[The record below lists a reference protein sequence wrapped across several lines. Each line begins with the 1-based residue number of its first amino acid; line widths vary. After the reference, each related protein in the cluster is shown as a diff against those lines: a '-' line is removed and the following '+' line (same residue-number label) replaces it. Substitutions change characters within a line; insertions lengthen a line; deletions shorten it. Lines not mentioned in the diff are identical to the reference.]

1 MKPAPLPTNEHER
14 LRELLSL
21 EILDTG
27 HESQFDEIVQLASH
41 ICEAPITL
49 VSLLDE
55 SRQWFKAKVGLDL
68 SETPREAAFCA
79 HTLLDDDLLVVEDPG
94 DDERFREN
102 PFVTGEPNIKFYAGA
117 PLRTSNGY
125 NIGTL
130 CVLDTRKRQ
139 LTETQRTALQLLS
152 RQVVKE
158 LELRKAN
165 RELQRKNQMLQ
176 GFLENIPVIAYRVD
190 AGGTIRELT
199 GSGLDVLGLGNGQ
212 WVGRN
217 AFGLLPHMAET
228 IREVLRTGKS
238 TFVSSNRRKGREW
251 HLEHYVFPDETN
263 PGGVTGFALN
273 VTSRMAFER
282 ELKVA
287 KETAER
293 ATQAKSRFLA
303 NMSHEIRTPI
313 SAILGFAQMLR
324 RQPLP
329 GEAQEYLNHIS
340 ASGELLLQLI
350 GDVLDLTKI
359 EEGKFELHEAPF
371 PLREAVR
378 SSLNPYQFRAG
389 EKGLQF
395 GLHFADDLPD
405 YVTGDAN
412 KLSQVLVNLV
422 SNALKFTRQGGIQVR
437 CTAEPPAAP
446 GGTARLKVAVQDTG
460 VGIPA
465 DKQDHIF
472 GRFTQAD
479 ASINRQF
486 GGSGLGLAIVKELV
500 ERMGGVLGVASTDAA
515 AGPAGE
521 TGSTFWFTLPLRVA
535 EPPRPDPTPAPAAI
549 HYGNQVH
556 VLLVDDNEINQRLA
570 AAMLRNAG
578 CRVTA
583 AGNGQEAIET
593 LQTGDFQLVLMDIQM
608 PVLDG
613 YQATRWVREKLGL
626 TLPVV
631 GLSANVYQEEID
643 LCYQAGM
650 NDYLSKPY
658 TEQGL
663 REKLARWVALP
674 PATATAFPDGPAGP
688 ARKLTN
694 LTLLHDLF
702 GGDEALVR
710 EMVADFL
717 RQQQELTGRME
728 EALAAADYKQ
738 LAVLSHHMRSSLE
751 AVGLEALR
759 EPLLA
764 LEAHIKGGKPAP
776 GIGPLFA
783 HVREI
788 NRLADEELRV
798 GTPPAGRVVRG

>member
-1 MKPAPLPTNEHER
+1 MKSAPLPPNEHER
-14 LRELLSL
+14 LRELFSL

-49 VSLLDE
+49 VSLVDE
-55 SRQWFKAKVGLDL
+55 SRQWFKAKVGLDVT
-68 SETPREAAFCA
+68 ETPRDVAFCA
-79 HTLLDDDLLVVEDPG
+79 HTLLQDDLLVVEDVR

-102 PFVTGEPNIKFYAGA
+102 PFVTGDANITFYAGS

-125 NIGTL
+125 NVGTL

-190 AGGTIRELT
+190 GEGIIRELV
-199 GSGLDVLGLGNGQ
+199 GSGLAALGFGNKR
-212 WVGRN
+212 WTGRN
-217 AFGLLPHMAET
+217 AFELLPHMAET

-238 TFVSSNRRKGREW
+238 TFVSSGNRKGREW
-251 HLEHYVFPDETN
+251 HLEHYVFPDGTT

-273 VTSRMAFER
+273 VTSRVAFER
-282 ELKVA
+282 ELKAA

-313 SAILGFAQMLR
+313 SAILGFAHMLR
-324 RQPLP
+324 QQPLP
-329 GEAQEYLNHIS
+329 GEAREYLDHIS

-359 EEGKFELHEAPF
+359 EEGKFELHQERF
-371 PLREAVR
+371 PLREVVR
-378 SSLNPYQFRAG
+378 SSLHPYQFRAG

-395 GLHFADDLPD
+395 TLYFADDLPD
-405 YVTGDAN
+405 YVVGDAN
-412 KLSQVLVNLV
+412 KLSQVVVNLV
-422 SNALKFTRQGGIQVR
+422 SNALKFTPQGGIEVR
-437 CTAEPPAAP
+437 CTAEPPAAA
-446 GGTARLKVAVQDTG
+446 GGTARLKVAVRDTG
-460 VGIPA
+460 IGIPA
-465 DKQDHIF
+465 DKRDQVF

-500 ERMGGVLGVASTDAA
+500 ERMGGALGVESTHATDRA
-515 AGPAGE
+515 PGE

-535 EPPRPDPTPAPAAI
+535 EAPLSPPADGPSPAAL
-549 HYGNQVH
+549 HYGNGVH

-570 AAMLRNAG
+570 GAMLRGTG
-578 CRVTA
+578 CRVTV
-583 AGNGQEAIET
+583 AGNGQEALRA
-593 LQTGDFQLVLMDIQM
+593 LQTDDFQLVLMDIQM

-613 YQATRWVREKLGL
+613 YQATRWIREKLRL
-626 TLPVV
+626 TLPIV
-631 GLSANVYQEEID
+631 GLSANVYREEID
-643 LCYQAGM
+643 QCYEAGM

-658 TEQGL
+658 TEMAL
-663 REKLARWVALP
+663 REKLARWVVPP
-674 PATATAFPDGPAGP
+674 PAATRTAEGAEP
-688 ARKLTN
+688 ARKWTD
-694 LTLLHDLF
+694 LTLLHELF
-702 GGDEALVR
+702 GGDETMVRDMVTDFLGLQQALVG
-710 EMVADFL
+710 
-717 RQQQELTGRME
+717 QME
-728 EALAAADYKQ
+728 TALAAGDYGQ
-738 LAVLSHHMRSSLE
+738 LAGLSHHMRSSIE

-764 LEAHIKGGKPAP
+764 LEAQAKGGRPA
-776 GIGPLFA
+776 A
-783 HVREI
+783 EVRETFGKIKEI
-788 NRLADEELRV
+788 NRLAAGELRA
-798 GTPPAGRVVRG
+798 GTEPGRLA

>member
-1 MKPAPLPTNEHER
+1 MKPAPLPANEHER

-49 VSLLDE
+49 VSLVDE
-55 SRQWFKAKVGLDL
+55 SRQWFKAKVGLDMT
-68 SETPREAAFCA
+68 ETPRDVAFCS
-79 HTLLDDDLLVVEDPG
+79 HTLLEDDLLVVEDLH

-102 PFVTGEPNIKFYAGA
+102 PFVAGDANITFYAGS

-165 RELQRKNQMLQ
+165 RELQRKNQMLH

-190 AGGTIRELT
+190 GGGIIRELV
-199 GSGLDVLGLGNGQ
+199 GSGLGVLGLDSSG
-212 WVGRN
+212 WVGRD
-217 AFGLLPHMAET
+217 AFELMPQLAET
-228 IREVLRTGKS
+228 IREVVRTGQS
-238 TFVSSNRRKGREW
+238 TFVSSGSRQGREW
-251 HLEHYVFPDETN
+251 HLEHYVFPDETT
-263 PGGVTGFALN
+263 PGGMTGFALN
-273 VTSRMAFER
+273 VTSRVAFER
-282 ELKVA
+282 ELKAA

-324 RQPLP
+324 QQPLP
-329 GEAQEYLNHIS
+329 SEAQEYLDHIS

-359 EEGKFELHEAPF
+359 EEGKFELHEERF
-371 PLREAVR
+371 PLREVVR
-378 SSLNPYQFRAG
+378 SSLYPYQFRAG

-395 GLHFADDLPD
+395 ALYFADDLPE
-405 YVTGDAN
+405 YVVGDAN
-412 KLSQVLVNLV
+412 KLSQVVVNLV
-422 SNALKFTRQGGIQVR
+422 SNALKFTPQGGIEVS
-437 CTAEPPAAP
+437 CTAEPAA
-446 GGTARLKVAVQDTG
+446 GETARLKVAVRDTG
-460 VGIPA
+460 IGIPA
-465 DKQDHIF
+465 DKREQIF

-500 ERMGGVLGVASTDAA
+500 ERMGGTLGVESTDAA
-515 AGPAGE
+515 DQTAGE

-535 EPPRPDPTPAPAAI
+535 EAPPARPEGGQAGAAL

-570 AAMLRNAG
+570 GAMLRNAG
-578 CRVTA
+578 CRVTV
-583 AGNGQEAIET
+583 AGNGQEAIEK
-593 LQTGDFQLVLMDIQM
+593 LQAGQFQLIFMDIQM

-613 YQATRWVREKLGL
+613 YQTTRWVREKLGL

-631 GLSANVYQEEID
+631 GLSANVYKEEID

-674 PATATAFPDGPAGP
+674 SALAAAPPTNTAHPAQ
-688 ARKLTN
+688 RLTD
-694 LTLLHDLF
+694 LALLHELF
-702 GGDEALVR
+702 DGDEALVQD
-710 EMVADFL
+710 MVADFL
-717 RQQQELTGRME
+717 GGQQALLGQME
-728 EALAAADYKQ
+728 AALAVGDYGQ
-738 LAVLSHHMRSSLE
+738 LARLSHHMRSSIG

-764 LEAHIKGGKPAP
+764 LEALAKGGKPAAD
-776 GIGPLFA
+776 IGEAFG
-783 HVREI
+783 RIKQI
-788 NRLADEELRV
+788 NELAAGELRT
-798 GTPPAGRVVRG
+798 GTEPEPCAER